1 MSWMLALGCVAFRR
15 RRTSVE
21 GTSHLSSHL
30 SPPCRHPCSPPRRY
44 QQLRERK
51 LAQASAACEKLINEA
66 TVGLAAL
73 ARQEGVTL
81 ERMQEAVAAFEQG
94 YRDSGE
100 ASGPTKWPRF
110 AGKPVGPGQGLL
122 AAGFWHRLCLCITAV
137 ASAWPGARSWHQ
149 ALLPLLIPTPL
160 PCSPAPAA
168 CRVPA

>member
-1 MSWMLALGCVAFRR
+1 MSWMFALCCVAEVAGAPQLDEHL
-15 RRTSVE
+15 TSP
-21 GTSHLSSHL
+21 H
-30 SPPCRHPCSPPRRY
+30 PAAPCSPPRRY

-110 AGKPVGPGQGLL
+110 AGKLVRPGQGLL
-122 AAGFWHRLCLCITAV
+122 AAGCWHRVCLCTTAV

-149 ALLPLLIPTPL
+149 ALLPLLILSPL